1 MKRYYFMIRFLPKE
15 ANLELLTGR
24 CISVLHGYVSKHD
37 ITGLGVSFPAWSDTS
52 IGNAVAFV
60 HSDTAILNELK
71 KQSYFQDMQE
81 CIFFEISQVEIVPN
95 DCREIRFKRN
105 QAIAKL
111 FVGEARR
118 RLKRLEKRAIA
129 RGEIFEPSKNTEPRD
144 LDVFHRIAM
153 TSQRTKQDYILHIQ
167 KVVVEKRYEPLF
179 NSYGFATNK
188 LLSGT
193 VPELSFLTN
202 KV

>member
-37 ITGLGVSFPAWSDTS
+37 IEGLGVSFPAWSDTS

-71 KQSYFQDMQE
+71 KQSYFPDMQE
-81 CIFFEISQVEIVPN
+81 CGFFEISQVEIVPN
-95 DCREIRFKRN
+95 DCREVRFKRN

-118 RLKRLEKRAIA
+118 RLKRLEKRAIS
-129 RGEIFEPSKNTEPRD
+129 RGEVFEPRKNSEVREVELFHCIAISSKRTE
-144 LDVFHRIAM
+144 
-153 TSQRTKQDYILHIQ
+153 QDFLLHVQ
-167 KVVVEKRYEPLF
+167 KEPVTEQGEPEF
-179 NSYGFATNK
+179 NQYGFATNEQ
-188 LLSGT
+188 LRGT
-193 VPELSFLTN
+193 VPELPNT
-202 KV
+202 

>member
-1 MKRYYFMIRFLPKE
+1 MIRFLPKE

-37 ITGLGVSFPAWSDTS
+37 IEGLGVSFPAWSDSS

-60 HSDTAILNELK
+60 HSDTKILNELK

-81 CIFFEISQVEIVPN
+81 CSFFEISPVEIVPN
-95 DCREIRFKRN
+95 DCREVRFKRN

-129 RGEIFEPSKNTEPRD
+129 RGEVFDPMKNFEVREVDLFHCIAISSKSTE
-144 LDVFHRIAM
+144 
-153 TSQRTKQDYILHIQ
+153 QDFLLHVQ
-167 KVVVEKRYEPLF
+167 KEPVTEQGKPEF
-179 NSYGFATNK
+179 NQYGFATNEQLK
-188 LLSGT
+188 GT
-193 VPELSFLTN
+193 VPELPN
-202 KV
+202 I